1 MGFYADHILPWAL
14 HLCMRA
20 DELAELRR
28 AVLPAARG
36 RVLELGVGSGLN
48 LPFYDGDVE
57 AVVGIDPSAPLL
69 AMARKHLDRAPCAVE
84 LVAGSAEEVPYEDK
98 SFDSVVTTWTL
109 CTIPDAA
116 KALAEARR
124 LLKPGGE
131 LVFIEHGR
139 APDPGVA
146 RWQHRLNPLW
156 RRIGGGCNL
165 DRDIPGLIRGAGFDL
180 VELETGY
187 LVKGPRTHTYL
198 YKGRARPA

>member
-1 MGFYADHILPWAL
+1 MGFYHDHILPWAV
-14 HLCMRA
+14 HLSMRSK
-20 DELAELRR
+20 ELGELRR

-48 LPFYDGDVE
+48 LPLYDGDVTS
-57 AVVGIDPSAPLL
+57 VIGIDPSERLL
-69 AMARKHLDRAPCAVE
+69 AMARSRAPQAPCAVE
-84 LVAGSAEEVPYEDK
+84 LVAGSAEDPPYEDR

-146 RWQHRLNPLW
+146 RWQRRLNPVW

-165 DRDIPGLIRGAGFDL
+165 DRDIPGLIEGAGFAFS
-180 VELETGY
+180 ELETGY
-187 LVKGPRTHTYL
+187 MVKGPRTHTYL